1 MVILKFHLKKETN
14 IKMVQFHTAG
24 GFIFFSVQPA
34 SFHEQVTVVKSGA
47 YSKQIYA
54 VFRIVHEK
62 LLSASG

>member
-1 MVILKFHLKKETN
+1 
-14 IKMVQFHTAG
+14 MVQFHTAG
-24 GFIFFSVQPA
+24 GFIFLFVQPA
-34 SFHEQVTVVKSGA
+34 SFHEQDTVVKSGT